1 MTTYYIVGF
10 IIILHFLLGF
20 GYIFYKINSG
30 ESKDKTDIKGVQQ
43 KNLPLTDG
51 KDKSSVRLDGKY

>member
-10 IIILHFLLGF
+10 IIILHFVLGF

-30 ESKDKTDIKGVQQ
+30 KPKEKSGQIKDNG
-43 KNLPLTDG
+43 NLHSCG
-51 KDKSSVRLDGKY
+51 N